1 MAKGLVVHTAS
12 GTRSENYAGPLLG
25 LVCAYVVCEVVFAK
39 ASQYAADGFRL
50 VKEVSYTFHCGELKL
65 TLDNGSCYT
74 TQVFLDR
81 EVDVNAAVRNVLQQI
96 PFPLVLQGPPVA

>member
-12 GTRSENYAGPLLG
+12 GTRSENYAGPLSG
-25 LVCAYVVCEVVFAK
+25 LVCAYAVCEAVYNK
-39 ASQYAADGFRL
+39 ALQYAADGFRQ

-65 TLDNGSCYT
+65 TLDNGSCFT
-74 TQVFLDR
+74 TQVFLDGV
-81 EVDVNAAVRNVLQQI
+81 VDVKAALRNVLRQI